1 MSGAAADT
9 FHEPNHSSLNE
20 FSNRDVGDVSGR
32 VFCNN
37 NVSNT
42 GVGFGVVDSHVGG
55 SHNIVH
61 TQHTPHSQCSHQLPA
76 AIAHQVLP
84 EQGDVQL
91 RGSSHHGASD
101 KGRSP
106 DGTGTSWR
114 TSTQDMDGCGGDCSH
129 GGSERTTWTFSGAQD
144 GTNQNAFAA
153 AGGEDEHR
161 IPQEGRSQEVRVVQ
175 YPNDTIK
182 TMQQRTLM
190 ALYDKA
196 PCGQDP
202 VGFGMHASLSY
213 EECVQKDPWVQAT
226 YQEGQCD
233 PRLARFARW
242 LEQQENPKYMGEAT
256 SSQPIPVETLIEK
269 GYIKQ
274 NKLKKAVPS
283 MTSEGSSAGSVTS
296 SQWMQTTEM
305 IKSLAEVVT
314 SLKEGIK
321 EMKSTPEPPRKGA
334 KGEKSPRSTGS
345 YEKVDL
351 VVKQG

>member
-1 MSGAAADT
+1 MSFPIVMLVMFLVVVFVTTMFRIRELDLVLLIVMLEDHITLFTHNTHHTHSVHTNYQQQLRIKYSQNKVTSSFVDLLIMVRVTKAEALMELARLGELPPKTWTAVEVIARMEEVRELHGLPRELKMAPTKTPLRQLVVRMNIASRKKADLSA
-9 FHEPNHSSLNE
+9 FMKE
-20 FSNRDVGDVSGR
+20 V
-32 VFCNN
+32 
-37 NVSNT
+37 
-42 GVGFGVVDSHVGG
+42 GVVH
-55 SHNIVH
+55 
-61 TQHTPHSQCSHQLPA
+61 
-76 AIAHQVLP
+76 
-84 EQGDVQL
+84 
-91 RGSSHHGASD
+91 
-101 KGRSP
+101 
-106 DGTGTSWR
+106 
-114 TSTQDMDGCGGDCSH
+114 
-129 GGSERTTWTFSGAQD
+129 
-144 GTNQNAFAA
+144 
-153 AGGEDEHR
+153 
-161 IPQEGRSQEVRVVQ
+161 

-190 ALYDKA
+190 ALYDKTA

-213 EECVQKDPWVQAT
+213 EECMQKDPQYGAWVQAT

-269 GYIKQ
+269 GYIKES
-274 NKLKKAVPS
+274 KVKKAVPS

-314 SLKEGIK
+314 SLKEEIK